1 MIRRFFI
8 ATIVILFSVSCQSK
22 PFPLTGAIRAI
33 TPTPSSPCDLI
44 ENLAPER
51 PTIPRPDVIPI
62 PVITPRPTLA
72 TARSDL
78 VDARFSSPLIG
89 EELPILI
96 YLPPG
101 YYDSSRRYPVLYL
114 LSGFAGDYRE
124 WATYGACH
132 VLDTLIRG
140 GKVQPMILVMPE
152 GEQSWWF
159 NHAPIPGS
167 DGKPWGDYVWHDVV
181 GVVDANYRTLPRR
194 ASRAIGGLS
203 SGGQSALMLGLT
215 HPEVFS
221 VVGAHSPSFRGADGS
236 LAIFGDPEYF
246 KQYDPVWI
254 IHHSDSWKQLTIW
267 LDMGEEDTQWGSAI
281 ENFHALLDQYSVS
294 HEFQDTW
301 AGVHDSDYWA
311 AHLSDYFQWYSSK
324 LKGE

>member
-33 TPTPSSPCDLI
+33 TPTSSSPCDLV

-51 PTIPRPDVIPI
+51 PTIPRPDVVPI
-62 PVITPRPTLA
+62 PAITPRPTLA

-89 EELPILI
+89 EELALLI

-152 GEQSWWF
+152 GERSWWF
-159 NHAPIPGS
+159 NHATAPDS

-194 ASRAIGGLS
+194 TSRAIGGL
-203 SGGQSALMLGLT
+203 
-215 HPEVFS
+215 
-221 VVGAHSPSFRGADGS
+221 
-236 LAIFGDPEYF
+236 
-246 KQYDPVWI
+246 
-254 IHHSDSWKQLTIW
+254 
-267 LDMGEEDTQWGSAI
+267 
-281 ENFHALLDQYSVS
+281 
-294 HEFQDTW
+294 
-301 AGVHDSDYWA
+301 
-311 AHLSDYFQWYSSK
+311 
-324 LKGE
+324 